1 MCHDGQA
8 ALFTEEWARE
18 HNRAVHLSNAAMD
31 DDVKAI
37 QKLVDDLSVAV
48 ARIKPAKVRPMIVI
62 KFVNYIDPRHFSSAL
77 YDAASYRAY
86 RAFRLLHELRADLD
100 ARTDHRRTRRSSRSC
115 RSASG

>member
-1 MCHDGQA
+1 M
-8 ALFTEEWARE
+8 
-18 HNRAVHLSNAAMD
+18 HLSNAATD

-86 RAFRLLHELRADLD
+86 RAVRLFHDLRADLD
-100 ARTDHRRTRRSSRSC
+100 ARTTNGEGAVAAHIAADGGDTYTAMPRVRL
-115 RSASG
+115 SA

>member
-1 MCHDGQA
+1 
-8 ALFTEEWARE
+8 
-18 HNRAVHLSNAAMD
+18 MD